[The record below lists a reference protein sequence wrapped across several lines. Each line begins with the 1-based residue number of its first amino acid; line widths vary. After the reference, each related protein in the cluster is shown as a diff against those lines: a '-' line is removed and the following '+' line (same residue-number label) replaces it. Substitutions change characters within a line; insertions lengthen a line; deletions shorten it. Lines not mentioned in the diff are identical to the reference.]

1 MLNLRDHCALRQSC
15 AHAILDAARIGLGV
29 DDRAIRWALLV
40 LGDLA

>member
-15 AHAILDAARIGLGV
+15 AHAILDAARIGLEV